1 MLEVSMVHS
10 LAGELLG
17 GKIATRRPFRS
28 PHHSASMAALVGGG
42 SKPRPGEVSLAHLGV
57 LFLDELPEF
66 LPNVLDALR
75 QPLEAGETVIARA
88 NHRIAYP
95 SRIQLVAAMNPCKC
109 GGSSPGQSCRRGPRC
124 ADDYQARISGPLL
137 DRIDL
142 QIEVPAVSAA
152 DLVLPAPTEGSAEV
166 RVRVSTARDVQRKR
180 FAALGA
186 KGVRTNAEC
195 SGSLL
200 EQVAMPDEAGV
211 ALLRQASEALQ
222 LSARGFHRTL
232 RVARTLADLDGE
244 AGVTRVH
251 VAEALSYRGETLRR
265 QRAA

>member
-1 MLEVSMVHS
+1 
-10 LAGELLG
+10 
-17 GKIATRRPFRS
+17 
-28 PHHSASMAALVGGG
+28 
-42 SKPRPGEVSLAHLGV
+42 V
-57 LFLDELPEF
+57 LFLDEFPEF
-66 LPNVLDALR
+66 QPNALDALR

-109 GGSSPGQSCRRGPRC
+109 GSSAPGQTCRRGPRC

-152 DLVLPAPTEGSAEV
+152 DLVLPPPTEGSAEV
-166 RVRVSTARDVQRKR
+166 RARVILARERQRTR

-195 SGSLL
+195 SGKLL
-200 EQVAMPDEAGV
+200 EEVALPEEAGL
-211 ALLRQASEALQ
+211 ALLRQASETLQ

-232 RVARTLADLDGE
+232 RVARTLADLDGVE
-244 AGVTRVH
+244 KVARVH
-251 VAEALSYRGETLRR
+251 VAEALSYRGETLRQ

>member
-1 MLEVSMVHS
+1 M
-10 LAGELLG
+10 
-17 GKIATRRPFRS
+17 
-28 PHHSASMAALVGGG
+28 
-42 SKPRPGEVSLAHLGV
+42 
-57 LFLDELPEF
+57 PEF

-109 GGSSPGQSCRRGPRC
+109 GGSDARAVVPAGASLCRRLPGAHFRTAARPDRFADRGAGCLRYRSGAAGPEPRAAPRC
-124 ADDYQARISGPLL
+124 GAGARG
-137 DRIDL
+137 
-142 QIEVPAVSAA
+142 
-152 DLVLPAPTEGSAEV
+152 
-166 RVRVSTARDVQRKR
+166 ARRQRAR

-186 KGVRTNAEC
+186 KGMRTNADC

-200 EQVAMPDEAGV
+200 EQIAMPDEAGV

-232 RVARTLADLDGE
+232 RVARTLADLDGVE
-244 AGVTRVH
+244 KSPRAH
-251 VAEALSYRGETLRR
+251 IAEALSYRGETLRQ